1 MTESFWSVPRA
12 RREGVSAGPSGMQAG
27 LHSAI
32 VRVNGFVVPQVA
44 YAGPRRRT
52 SL

>member
-1 MTESFWSVPRA
+1 MTESFSSVPWA

-32 VRVNGFVVPQVA
+32 ARVNSFVVPQVA
-44 YAGPRRRT
+44 YADDGRRN